1 MFKLGDENEE
11 LLNSSKAVKDEF
23 EQIDASA
30 ISLEAAIANIGKIF
44 TSNFAPSVKE
54 VLGTLI
60 LVDKSASGIAK
71 SFGQGRENIQQL
83 KIAMTD
89 AYAEVA
95 RMGGKYSDVADIQG
109 KVAADLGR
117 NVILQSDTI
126 EKLFATQQVTGQNAE
141 VVTKSFKDAGMSA
154 LYATEKMGDVVNIAR
169 SQGVNAQ
176 AVSKLVIDNMKNL
189 NMYTFQG
196 GVDGLAKMAA
206 QATSMR
212 FSMAETLKFGEKVF
226 NPEGAI
232 ETAAALQ
239 RLGVTQSQLL
249 DPLRLMDLAQNDPT
263 ELQNQLVEMSAQFV
277 QLNKDGHFEILP
289 DAKRQLREISKE
301 MGISYDELVK
311 MSIGSAELN
320 DKMGKIRFPGN
331 AFTDEQQKFIA
342 NMSEMGSGG
351 EYKLRIDGEEIGL
364 DKAMDM
370 FAKDKT
376 KLDKFMEDSRP
387 KSMEELAIDQLD
399 TLTKIESDIRFMSS
413 RTTTGLSSSKIGED
427 ILGSFRKTSGF
438 PAEEAS
444 KREILTTKGLRED
457 LFDVTSELISEKFA
471 DGFSMDAV
479 KELVVELAP
488 HFAEYGENQAKKF
501 SGDFKGDDKTVEVDD
516 FILKTH
522 PMDSIVFT
530 PDMMVGGTSLFGGQ
544 QNGMTETKNTNDIN
558 INVTLTSNGADLN
571 QMTKREILEP
581 LVAHI
586 QKVITGDGLLNK
598 NGSTPNPIVNYQ
610 YS

>member
-1 MFKLGDENEE
+1 MFKLGDDDGNLEN
-11 LLNSSKAVKDEF
+11 SKSAQDEF
-23 EQIDASA
+23 TQMNTSAASLKSA
-30 ISLEAAIANIGKIF
+30 LDSIANIF
-44 TSNFAPSVKE
+44 TSNLAPSAEQVK
-54 VLGTLI
+54 GTLLLI
-60 LVDKSASGIAK
+60 DKSAAGIAK

-83 KIAMTD
+83 KIAMSD
-89 AYAEVA
+89 AYSEVA
-95 RMGGKYSDVADIQG
+95 RMGGKYSDIAGIQG

-117 NVILQSDTI
+117 NVILQSNTI

-176 AVSKLVIDNMKNL
+176 AVSKLVVDNMKNL

-399 TLTKIESDIRFMSS
+399 TLTKIQSDVASMSN
-413 RTTTGLSSSKIGED
+413 RTTVAMSSSKIGED
-427 ILGSFRKTSGF
+427 ILGSVRKMSGV
-438 PAEEAS
+438 PAAEME
-444 KREILTTKGLRED
+444 KKQILTTEGLRED
-457 LFDVTSELISEKFA
+457 VFDAASKLLSEKLG
-471 DGFSMDAV
+471 DGFSLSELDDIVV
-479 KELVVELAP
+479 KLGTIL
-488 HFAEYGENQAKKF
+488 FDYGKMQKKKYNEDSS
-501 SGDFKGDDKTVEVDD
+501 SGGDKTVKVDD

-530 PDMMVGGTSLFGGQ
+530 PEMMVGGTNLFGGQ

-571 QMTKREILEP
+571 QLTKKEVLEP

-598 NGSTPNPIVNYQ
+598 NGSTPNPIVNFQ
-610 YS
+610 Y